1 MKIFQSSSFARK
13 AKKFSKQ
20 QKADLDTA
28 IKAIIENPAV
38 GVEKKGDLKGI
49 LIHKFKVKG
58 SLFLLSYRFINE
70 DLELIMLNSR
80 ENYYRDLKTYLKKK

>member
-38 GVEKKGDLKGI
+38 GVGKKGDLKGI
-49 LIHKFKVKG
+49 LIHKFKVNG

-70 DLELIMLNSR
+70 DLELIMLGSH

>member
-13 AKKFSKQ
+13 AKKLKKQ

-28 IKAIIENPAV
+28 VRAIIENPAV

-49 LIHKFKVKG
+49 LVHKFKIQG

-70 DLELIMLNSR
+70 DLELVMLGSH
-80 ENYYRDLKTYLKKK
+80 ENYYRDLKVYLKNN